1 MRDYLFHTRMCW
13 SMGVPELMVS
23 NCPRCGKVF
32 QRNLYNKCTACRTN
46 INDQLKNSLEFL
58 RRNYRSTNEQV
69 CEATGVSILQLQVWM
84 KEGKLTLSDYPNLNY
99 QCASCAEPIRQH
111 KLCVACSTR
120 LTRDI
125 RKLNESGPTCIS
137 KQPEQAGL
145 KQIGSARGFQI
156 GDRWNR
162 V

>member
-1 MRDYLFHTRMCW
+1 M
-13 SMGVPELMVS
+13 SIPGLMVA

-32 QRNLYNKCTACRTN
+32 QRNLRNQCTTCSTS
-46 INDQLKNSLEFL
+46 INDQLKNGLDFL

-69 CEATGVSILQLQVWM
+69 CEAIGVSDLQLQVWM
-84 KEGKLTLSDYPNLNY
+84 KEGKLQLSDYPNLNY

-120 LTRDI
+120 ISRDI
-125 RKLNESGPTCIS
+125 RQLNESGAVRNT
-137 KQPEQAGL
+137 KQPEQAEV
-145 KQIGSARGFQI
+145 KQQGSSHGFHV